1 VTINEAGSGELSL
14 PSNSRE
20 CRDDIPL
27 MLESQSS
34 TSKGPAPGVD
44 RGSLNSRRFVVR
56 FRLMETESQRHSQ
69 TPLGTRLWWLISGRA
84 AAVIVLL
91 LASVGWKWS
100 AVGHGLGPSFNAVA
114 PIILTVIGLT
124 IIYCAAR
131 LLWKNYLAQARFQF
145 FADVLLVTWLVWIT
159 GRASSPY
166 AALYVV
172 IISIASLF
180 VGPRGALITSV
191 GSAAA
196 FNACALLALSGTAYG
211 ITGESFASTIQ
222 YVGISDVSFLVVGLL
237 SSKLAHRQT
246 RSDVQLAAAT
256 RSLADLRALHERIV
270 ESIRSG
276 VITTDLQGH
285 IYTFNAAAEEI
296 TGYKGPD
303 VRGHDASIFFGDMTR
318 QIADSMNAAATGKV
332 SPRFQ
337 ADCLTPDGLALRLG
351 FSIAPLSGESGETS
365 GMVITFQDLTDI
377 RALEETSRR
386 QDRMAAVGRLAA
398 SIAHE
403 IRNPLAA
410 MRGSI
415 QMLRSEMDGDTE
427 QAQLMEIIL
436 RESDRLN
443 KIVADYLN
451 YARPRPAELKNVDIG
466 TLVAETF
473 KLLRNSAELSER
485 HVLEQHLPQRPSI
498 VSGDPEQLKQV
509 CWNIARNALKSMPDG
524 GKFSAA
530 VEEIDGNRV
539 RLSFSDT
546 GCGMTPEQVERLF
559 EPFTS
564 TTGGTGL
571 GLSIV
576 YQIIRDHSGTINV
589 RSQQAKGTTITI
601 ELPVST

>member
-1 VTINEAGSGELSL
+1 
-14 PSNSRE
+14 
-20 CRDDIPL
+20 
-27 MLESQSS
+27 MESEP
-34 TSKGPAPGVD
+34 T
-44 RGSLNSRRFVVR
+44 
-56 FRLMETESQRHSQ
+56 RHTQ

-91 LASVGWKWS
+91 LAGVVWKWS
-100 AVGHGLGPSFNAVA
+100 APGHGLATSLNTVA
-114 PIILTVIGLT
+114 PLILTVIGLT
-124 IIYCAAR
+124 IVYCVAR
-131 LLWKNYLAQARFQF
+131 LLWKNFLAQARFQF
-145 FADVLLVTWLVWIT
+145 LADVLLVTWLVWTT
-159 GRASSPY
+159 GNVSSPY

-172 IISIASLF
+172 IIAIASLF
-180 VGPRGALITSV
+180 VGPRGAMITSI

-196 FNACALLALSGTAYG
+196 FNTCALLAISGIGPFAGHG
-211 ITGESFASTIQ
+211 ITGESIANTIQ
-222 YVGISDVSFLVVGLL
+222 YVGLSDVSFLVVGLL
-237 SSKLAHRQT
+237 AAKLADRQT
-246 RSDVQLAAAT
+246 RSDVELRAAT

-276 VITTDLQGH
+276 VITTDLEGR

-296 TGYKGPD
+296 TGYKAAE

-318 QIADSMNAAATGKV
+318 QIADSMTAAVTGKV

-337 ADCLTPDGLALRLG
+337 ADCLTPNGLALRLG

-415 QMLRSEMDGDTE
+415 QMLRSEMDGDSE

-443 KIVADYLN
+443 RIVADYLN
-451 YARPRPAELKNVDIG
+451 YARPRPAELDNVDISA
-466 TLVAETF
+466 LVAETF
-473 KLLRNSAELSER
+473 KLLRNSAEIGDG
-485 HVLEQHLPQRPSI
+485 HTLEEDLPNRPAI

-509 CWNIARNALKSMPDG
+509 CWNITRNALKAMPDG
-524 GKFSAA
+524 GTFRISLTE
-530 VEEIDGNRV
+530 VDDNRW
-539 RLSFSDT
+539 RLSFTDT
-546 GCGMTPEQVERLF
+546 GYGMVPEQVERLF

-589 RSQQAKGTTITI
+589 RSRQGEGTTITI
-601 ELPVST
+601 ELPVSR

>member
-1 VTINEAGSGELSL
+1 MANERPN
-14 PSNSRE
+14 PS
-20 CRDDIPL
+20 P
-27 MLESQSS
+27 
-34 TSKGPAPGVD
+34 
-44 RGSLNSRRFVVR
+44 
-56 FRLMETESQRHSQ
+56 Q
-69 TPLGTRLWWLISGRA
+69 TPAGTRLWWLISGRA

-91 LASVGWKWS
+91 LTGVIWKRS
-100 AVGHGLGPSFNAVA
+100 ALGHGLITSLGNIA
-114 PIILTVIGLT
+114 PIAPTVAGLT
-124 IIYCAAR
+124 IVYCAAR
-131 LLWKNYLAQARFQF
+131 LLWKNFLFQVRLQF
-145 FADVLLVTWLVWIT
+145 LADVLLVSWLVWAT
-159 GRASSPY
+159 GNVRSPY
-166 AALYVV
+166 AALYIVV
-172 IISIASLF
+172 ISIASLF
-180 VGPRGALITSV
+180 VGPRGVVITSI

-196 FNACALLALSGTAYG
+196 FNTCALLAISGFGPFAASGVTA
-211 ITGESFASTIQ
+211 ESIANTIQ
-222 YVGISDVSFLVVGLL
+222 YVGLSDVSFLVVGLL
-237 SSKLAHRQT
+237 AAKLADRQM

-276 VITTDLQGH
+276 VVTTDLRGC

-296 TGYKGPD
+296 TGYKAAE
-303 VRGHDASIFFGDMTR
+303 VRGQDASIFFGDMTR
-318 QIADSMNAAATGKV
+318 QIAASMNAAATGKV

-337 ADCLTPDGLALRLG
+337 ADCLTPNGLALRLG
-351 FSIAPLSGESGETS
+351 FSIAPLFAEPGETS

-415 QMLRSEMDGDTE
+415 QMLRSEMAGDTE
-427 QAQLMEIIL
+427 QVQLMEIIL

-451 YARPRPAELKNVDIG
+451 YARPRPAELKNVDISA
-466 TLVAETF
+466 LVADTF
-473 KLLRNSAELSER
+473 KLLRNSSEIGDGHTLKEEL
-485 HVLEQHLPQRPSI
+485 PGRPAI

-509 CWNIARNALKSMPDG
+509 CWNITRNALKAMPEG
-524 GKFSAA
+524 GTFRISLTE
-530 VEEIDGNRV
+530 VDENRW
-539 RLSFSDT
+539 RLSFTDT
-546 GCGMTPEQVERLF
+546 GCGMSPEQVERLF

-589 RSQQAKGTTITI
+589 RSRQGEGTTITI
-601 ELPVST
+601 ELPVSR

>member
-1 VTINEAGSGELSL
+1 MTSEGAN
-14 PSNSRE
+14 PS
-20 CRDDIPL
+20 P
-27 MLESQSS
+27 
-34 TSKGPAPGVD
+34 
-44 RGSLNSRRFVVR
+44 
-56 FRLMETESQRHSQ
+56 Q

-84 AAVIVLL
+84 AAVILLL
-91 LASVGWKWS
+91 LAGVVWKWS
-100 AVGHGLGPSFNAVA
+100 APGHGLATLLSNVA
-114 PIILTVIGLT
+114 PLILTVAGLT
-124 IIYCAAR
+124 IVYCVAR
-131 LLWKNYLAQARFQF
+131 LLWKNFLAQTRFQF
-145 FADVLLVTWLVWIT
+145 LADVLLVTWLVWTT
-159 GRASSPY
+159 GNVSSPY

-180 VGPRGALITSV
+180 VGPRGTMITSI

-196 FNACALLALSGTAYG
+196 FNTCAFLAISGIGPFAGRG
-211 ITGESFASTIQ
+211 ITGESIANTIQ
-222 YVGISDVSFLVVGLL
+222 YVGLSDVSFLVVGLL
-237 SSKLAHRQT
+237 AAKLARRQT
-246 RSDVQLAAAT
+246 RSDVELAAAT

-276 VITTDLQGH
+276 VITTDLQGR

-296 TGYKGPD
+296 TGYKVAE

-351 FSIAPLSGESGETS
+351 FGIAPLSGESGETS

-415 QMLRSEMDGDTE
+415 QMLRSEMEGDSE

-443 KIVADYLN
+443 RIVADYLN
-451 YARPRPAELKNVDIG
+451 YARPRPAELDNVDISA
-466 TLVAETF
+466 LVAETF
-473 KLLRNSAELSER
+473 KLLRNSAEIGDG
-485 HVLEQHLPQRPSI
+485 HTLEEDLPNRPAI

-509 CWNIARNALKSMPDG
+509 CWNITRNALKAMPDG
-524 GKFSAA
+524 GTFRISLTE
-530 VEEIDGNRV
+530 VEDNRW
-539 RLSFSDT
+539 RLSFTDT
-546 GCGMTPEQVERLF
+546 GCGMAPEQVERLF

-589 RSQQAKGTTITI
+589 RSRQGEGTTITI
-601 ELPVST
+601 ELPVGR